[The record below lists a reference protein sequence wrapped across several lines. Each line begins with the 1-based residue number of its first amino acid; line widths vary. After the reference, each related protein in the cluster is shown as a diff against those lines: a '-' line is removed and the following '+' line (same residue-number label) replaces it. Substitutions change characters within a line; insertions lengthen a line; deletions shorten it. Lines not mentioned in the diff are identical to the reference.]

1 MTESIEEKL
10 LREELD
16 LYNNYIDQINEL
28 IPKIVIQFETKLPAG
43 HIIVKVWGTERDLT
57 KVAWPLTNN
66 PVNFC
71 ITTEGYFLIQLAIS
85 KRQFMIRKFNKISS
99 VGDVIFDEDS
109 DTSVTLNSKYL
120 KYYLSLL
127 NKFYLNNQKM
137 IDTMQ
142 K

>member
-16 LYNNYIDQINEL
+16 LYNNYIDQINGL

-66 PVNFC
+66 PVNLC

-99 VGDVIFDEDS
+99 VGDVVFDEDS

-127 NKFYLNNQKM
+127 DKFYLNNQKM
-137 IDTMQ
+137 IDAKQ